1 MRVTV
6 IGGGVSNEHDVSLRS
21 AGAVAEALR
30 ARHDVDE
37 LTILRDGTWS
47 NSRGP
52 VSMPDAVA
60 LLQAADAVFPA
71 LHGAGGEDGAIQ
83 GFLSTIGVPFVGCG
97 VEASAVCMRKDL
109 TKQVLAAHGIE
120 VSEGVVVDDGDAARA
135 AVERLG
141 APVVV
146 KPLADGSSVG
156 VSVARTPEEAAD
168 AVRGRTMLIE
178 RYAAGLEVD
187 VAVAELA
194 GERRVGTPLEIER
207 VPDGVFDAGQ
217 KYGGAPPFV
226 IPARLSPQ
234 VREAVERAS
243 LTVFGALG
251 CAGLARV
258 DWFVDGDRLVC
269 NEVNTMPGMTS
280 ASQVPRMFA
289 HAGVSFEEL
298 VDGLVR
304 TALR

>member
-1 MRVTV
+1 VRVTV

-21 AGAVAEALR
+21 AAAVATALR
-30 ARHDVDE
+30 GAHDVDE

-47 NSRGP
+47 DARGP
-52 VSMPDAVA
+52 LSMPDAVA
-60 LLQAADAVFPA
+60 LLQAADVVFPA

-83 GFLSTIGVPFVGCG
+83 GFLATMSVPFVGCG

-109 TKQVLAAHGIE
+109 TKQVLAAHGFE
-120 VSEGVVVDDGDAARA
+120 VSEGLVVFDEDAAKDA
-135 AVERLG
+135 FDRLG
-141 APVVV
+141 GPVVV

-156 VSVARTPEEAAD
+156 VSVARTPEEAAI
-168 AVRGRTMLIE
+168 AVGGRTMLIE
-178 RYAAGLEVD
+178 RYAAGTEVD
-187 VAVAELA
+187 VAVAELD
-194 GERRVGTPLEIER
+194 GRRLVGTPLEIER
-207 VPDGVFDAGQ
+207 APGGVFDAGQ

-226 IPARLSPQ
+226 IPARLAPRT
-234 VREAVERAS
+234 REAVEQAS
-243 LTVFGALG
+243 LAVFDALG

-289 HAGVSFEEL
+289 DAGVPFEDL
-298 VDGLVR
+298 LDGLVR
-304 TALR
+304 TAVR